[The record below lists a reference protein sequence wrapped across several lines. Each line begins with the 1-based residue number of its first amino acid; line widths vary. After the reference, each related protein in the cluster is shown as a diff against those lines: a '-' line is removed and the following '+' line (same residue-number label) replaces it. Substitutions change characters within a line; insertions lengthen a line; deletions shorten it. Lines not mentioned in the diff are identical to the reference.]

1 MKSGFVCL
9 VGRSNVGKSTILNRV
24 IGKKVSIV
32 SPKSQTTRNSIQ
44 GIYNDDYSQII
55 FIDTPG
61 IHKPK
66 SVLGEQMD
74 KISYSSIRDCDLAI
88 FVVDASKE
96 FNDGDQYLFDHLK
109 FDCDVIVVLNKIDE
123 TNIELV
129 NSLSEKYNERFH
141 PIKIIQ
147 TCACDGFG
155 IPDLINAIKDSLDE
169 GPQYYDVTT
178 TTNKDIGFRV
188 QEIVREKMLLLLK
201 EEVPH
206 CATVICEQIDDE
218 EYPMTIYAKI
228 IVEKD
233 SQKGIVIGKRGLMI
247 KRIGTYARQD
257 IEKMLGKHISLQLQ
271 VQVVEN
277 WRNSSRF
284 LVKNGFNS

>member
-9 VGRSNVGKSTILNRV
+9 AGRSNVGKSTILNRI
-24 IGKKVSIV
+24 IGKKISIV

-44 GIYNDDYSQII
+44 GIYNDDESQIV
-55 FIDTPG
+55 FVDTPG

-88 FVVDASKE
+88 FVVDASKP
-96 FNDGDQYLFDHLK
+96 FNDGDQYLLDHLK
-109 FDCDVIVVLNKIDE
+109 FDCKVVIVLNKIDE
-123 TNIELV
+123 TNVELV
-129 NSLSEKYNERFH
+129 KQLNDIYKDHYK
-141 PIKIIQ
+141 PIKILQ
-147 TCACDGFG
+147 TCAFDGFG
-155 IPDLINAIKDSLDE
+155 IEDLINTIKDNLDE
-169 GPQYYDVTT
+169 GPQYYDVTQ

-188 QEIVREKMLLLLK
+188 QEIIREKMLLLLK

-206 CATVICEQIDDE
+206 CTTVVCEQIDDSK
-218 EYPMTIYAKI
+218 YPTIIYAKI
-228 IVEKD
+228 VVEKE
-233 SQKGIVIGKRGLMI
+233 SQKGIVIGNRGKMI

-257 IEKMLGKHISLQLQ
+257 IEKMLGKHINLQLS